1 MKRGNLQALMKEFEI
16 LHMKSGETV
25 NEYFSRTLAI
35 ANKMKVNGEDKGNTA
50 VVEKILRSMTSKFDY
65 VVCSIEESKDLDTLT
80 IDELQSSLL
89 VHEQRMTSHVLE
101 EEQALKVTHGDH
113 SGSRG
118 RGHGNYRGRGRG
130 RNRRSF
136 DKATVEC
143 YNCHKLGHFAWECP
157 HRETG
162 AYYAENQE
170 EMLLMAYVDLNK
182 TSREDTWFLDSGC
195 SNHMCGKK
203 DYFLDFDGTFR
214 DSVKLGNNTSMY
226 VLGKGNVRLK
236 VNEITQIITGVFYVP
251 QLKNNLLSIGQLQE
265 KGLIILF
272 QHGKCKVFH
281 SQKGLIMDTKMS
293 SNRMFMLH
301 ALSQPIS
308 STCFNTVTEDIL

>member
-1 MKRGNLQALMKEFEI
+1 
-16 LHMKSGETV
+16 
-25 NEYFSRTLAI
+25 
-35 ANKMKVNGEDKGNTA
+35 
-50 VVEKILRSMTSKFDY
+50 
-65 VVCSIEESKDLDTLT
+65 
-80 IDELQSSLL
+80 
-89 VHEQRMTSHVLE
+89 MTSHVLE

-162 AYYAENQE
+162 AYYAKNQE

-195 SNHMCGKK
+195 NNHMCGKK
-203 DYFLDFDGTFR
+203 DYFSDFDGTFH

-236 VNEITQIITGVFYVP
+236 VNEMTQIITGVFYVP
-251 QLKNNLLSIGQLQE
+251 ELKNNLLSIGQLQE
-265 KGLIILF
+265 KGLTILF

-281 SQKGLIMDTKMS
+281 SQKGWIMDTKMS

-308 STCFNTVTEDIL
+308 STCFNTVTEDILQLWHCRYGHLSFQGLQTLQQRKMVNGLPQFQPPSKLCKDCLVGKQHRSSIPKKSN